1 MFIVIKNMHF
11 LYILAAVNVE
21 LPEYLLYNNTKAGG
35 EGKMTE
41 YIILMPLGILLFGL
55 TPVVR
60 RDPYLNKSQKNI
72 MTGIIALISLVV
84 VQNVADYILQQIS
97 FPYLRT
103 LVSILG
109 YCIRPVIIVLFCK
122 LVKPDAKTKPSWALV
137 IFNAAVYMTAAFS
150 PVVFFIDENNHYR
163 GGILGGQLSNIAY
176 IVCLLLLAHLVYC
189 TVTEYRIKKTWL
201 WIVFFNIFIVVA
213 SMVLEISPAYRD
225 YPVSYV
231 TIAVVCCSFFF
242 YVWLH
247 LKFVHDHEQAL
258 MAEQRIKIM
267 MSQIQPHFLYNTLA
281 TIQSLCLT
289 EPRKA
294 AAVTGKFGAYL
305 RKNLESLEKPDLIPL
320 QEELEHTSIYADIEM
335 VRFPKIS
342 VEYNIEADDFSV
354 PALTIQP
361 LVENAIRYGVRN
373 RAHGI
378 VEVTTRKTDDSYV
391 IIISDNGTGFDTD
404 ALKTADSSHIGIR
417 NVKERIEKM
426 CHGTLE
432 INSRINEGTTITIT
446 IPRREE

>member
-1 MFIVIKNMHF
+1 
-11 LYILAAVNVE
+11 
-21 LPEYLLYNNTKAGG
+21 
-35 EGKMTE
+35 MTE
-41 YIILMPLGILLFGL
+41 YIILMPLGILLLGL

-60 RDPYLNKSQKNI
+60 LDPYLNKSQRNI

-109 YCIRPVIIVLFCK
+109 YCVRPIIITLFCK
-122 LVKPDAKTKPSWALV
+122 LVKPDVKNTIAWVAV
-137 IFNAAVYMTAAFS
+137 GINAAVYMTAAFS
-150 PVVFFIDENNHYR
+150 PVVFYIDKNNHYM

-176 IVCLLLLAHLVYC
+176 IVCLLLLAQLVYC
-189 TVTEYRIKKTWL
+189 TLTEYRKKTTWI
-201 WIVFFNIFIVVA
+201 WIVVISIMIIVA

-231 TIAVVCCSFFF
+231 TISVVCCSLFF
-242 YVWLH
+242 YIWLH
-247 LKFVHDHEQAL
+247 LEFVKQHEKDL

-267 MSQIQPHFLYNTLA
+267 MSQIQPHFLYNTLT
-281 TIQSLCLT
+281 TIQSLCIT
-289 EPRKA
+289 EPEKA

-373 RAHGI
+373 RAHGV
-378 VEVTTRKTDDSYV
+378 VEVTTQKTDDSYV
-391 IIISDNGTGFDTD
+391 IIISDNGTGFDAE

-432 INSRINEGTTITIT
+432 IDSRINEGTTITIT